1 MGAEALSDVLS
12 EGGFDYANAYSI
24 YDYLGYQA
32 EHNSTTA
39 AALESTSG
47 ENNPDNITDLDQL
60 RFLAVYPHGHAINIS
75 TKGDLA
81 KHDNRNPKSTTLI
94 EKTKQRLSPQDF
106 AAYERAES
114 CHRNALENMP
124 LFVAGIFAGLLA
136 EKETGRDLGA
146 SLFAASWLV
155 VRTLYTINYINTASI
170 KWSYA
175 RSALYFIGTFLCFG
189 MIGRAAFALD

>member
-1 MGAEALSDVLS
+1 MAINFPLISIPLY
-12 EGGFDYANAYSI
+12 YA
-24 YDYLGYQA
+24 
-32 EHNSTTA
+32 
-39 AALESTSG
+39 
-47 ENNPDNITDLDQL
+47 
-60 RFLAVYPHGHAINIS
+60 LAVYPHGHAISIS
-75 TKGDLA
+75 TKGDPA

-124 LFVAGIFAGLLA
+124 LFIAGIFAGLLA
-136 EKETGRDLGA
+136 EKEAGRDLGT

-189 MIGRAAFALD
+189 MIGRAALVLA